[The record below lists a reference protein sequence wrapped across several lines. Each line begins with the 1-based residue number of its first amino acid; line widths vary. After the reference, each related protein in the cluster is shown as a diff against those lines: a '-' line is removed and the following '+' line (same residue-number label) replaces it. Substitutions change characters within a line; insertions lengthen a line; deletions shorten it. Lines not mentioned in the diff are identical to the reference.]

1 MPYGLSPCFNQAT
14 RLNAQEIALN
24 PHERLMTPIS
34 TAELERRW
42 SAVRRLM
49 NTHGV
54 DAIVMQS
61 NNDFLGGYVKWFTD
75 IAAKHAYP
83 RSVIFHASGDMT
95 IVEMG
100 NRDTTAHL
108 NGKDPVHRGVGDIH
122 FTPAFF
128 SVKYTDTY
136 HSDLIIHELK
146 KRGHKSIAW
155 LCPGALPYRF
165 VTAIATALDGQAQFS
180 DITNAIDHLKA
191 IKSPEELAL
200 IRETAKMQDK
210 AFAAVL
216 SVIRPGMR
224 DAELIAIAEHQGR
237 LLGSEQGIFL
247 GSSAPLGQ
255 RAGFLDSHHHARTV
269 ERGDHFTILIENN
282 GAGGLYAELART
294 VVLGRASSEL
304 LDTFAAMKDA
314 QDHTL
319 SLLKPGAR
327 AADIADAHDKYMIAR
342 GYPAETRLY
351 AHGQGYDLVE
361 RPLIRADETMM
372 IEKDMSIVVHP
383 GFANEAMFSV
393 ICDNYL
399 IEADGPGACLHST
412 PKKIFEI

>member
-1 MPYGLSPCFNQAT
+1 
-14 RLNAQEIALN
+14 
-24 PHERLMTPIS
+24 MTPIP

-42 SAVRRLM
+42 NAVRRVM
-49 NTHGV
+49 NARSI

-75 IAAKHAYP
+75 IPAKHAYP
-83 RSVIFHASGDMT
+83 RSVIFHASGEMT

-100 NRDTTAHL
+100 NSNTSAHL
-108 NGKDPVHRGVGDIH
+108 DGKDQVHRGVADIH
-122 FTPAFF
+122 YTPAFF
-128 SVKYTDTY
+128 SVNYTDTY
-136 HSDLIIHELK
+136 HSDLIIRELK
-146 KRGHKSIAW
+146 KRAHKSVAW

-165 VTAIATALDGQAQFS
+165 VTAIAAALEGVVQFS
-180 DITNAIDHLKA
+180 DITDAIDHLKA
-191 IKSPEELAL
+191 IKSPEEIVL
-200 IRETAKMQDK
+200 IRETAKMQDA

-216 SVIRPGMR
+216 SAIRPGMR

-237 LLGSEQGIFL
+237 LMGSEQGIFL

-255 RAGFLDSHHHARTV
+255 RAGFLDSHHHARKL
-269 ERGDHFTILIENN
+269 EKGDHFTILIENS

-304 LDTFAAMKDA
+304 VDAFAAMKDA

-319 SLLKPGAR
+319 SLLKPGTR
-327 AADIADAHDKYMIAR
+327 CADIANAHDKYMTSR

-351 AHGQGYDLVE
+351 SHGQGYDLVE
-361 RPLIRADETMM
+361 RPLIRADETMT

-383 GFANEAMFSV
+383 GFANEKMFSV

-412 PKKIFEI
+412 PKQIFEIQ

>member
-1 MPYGLSPCFNQAT
+1 MK
-14 RLNAQEIALN
+14 
-24 PHERLMTPIS
+24 PHERVMTPIS
-34 TAELERRW
+34 MGELERRW
-42 SAVRRLM
+42 SAVRHMMSTR
-49 NTHGV
+49 GI

-75 IAAKHAYP
+75 IPAKHAYP
-83 RSVIFHASGDMT
+83 RSVIFHASGEMT

-100 NRDTTAHL
+100 NRNTSAHL
-108 NGKDPVHRGVGDIH
+108 GGKDQVHRGVADIH

-128 SVKYTDTY
+128 SVNYTDTY
-136 HSDLIIHELK
+136 HPDLIIGELK

-165 VTAIATALDGQAQFS
+165 VTTIESALDGQAKFS
-180 DITNAIDHLKA
+180 DITDAIDHLKA
-191 IKSPEELAL
+191 IKSPEEMAL
-200 IRETAKMQDK
+200 IREVAKMQDA

-216 SVIRPGMR
+216 SAIRPGMR
-224 DAELIAIAEHQGR
+224 DAELVAIAEHQGR

-247 GSSAPLGQ
+247 GSSAPLGL
-255 RAGFLDSHHHARTV
+255 RAGFLDSHHHARTIA
-269 ERGDHFTILIENN
+269 RGDHFTILIENN
-282 GAGGLYAELART
+282 GAGGHYAELART

-304 LDTFAAMKDA
+304 LDAFAAMKDA

-351 AHGQGYDLVE
+351 SHGQGYDLVE
-361 RPLIRADETMM
+361 RPLIRADETMT

-399 IEADGPGACLHST
+399 IEADGPGACLHET